1 MFSSIY
7 KRSKND
13 MKRFVLVLF
22 AVSPLAVG
30 YWLSY
35 ALQKF
40 NWAGGVPFMISIL
53 FLVYW
58 FLIGYFSVR
67 LTKSSRES
75 FLIGNGFAALV
86 LLLNVFQG
94 VILHRFF
101 LNGIGTATQNF
112 YLPMIPLSV
121 KIGFF
126 IPHHAFWGT
135 CILAFILMAV
145 IYYLGYSLKRKNL
158 NRYPAA

>member
-1 MFSSIY
+1 
-7 KRSKND
+7 
-13 MKRFVLVLF
+13 MKRFLLVLF
-22 AVSPLAVG
+22 AVSPFAIG
-30 YWLSY
+30 YWLNY

-58 FLIGYFSVR
+58 FFIGYFSVR
-67 LTKSSRES
+67 LTNSVRKSL
-75 FLIGNGFAALV
+75 LIGNSFAALV
-86 LLLNVFQG
+86 LLLNVFQD
-94 VILHRFF
+94 VLLHRFF
-101 LNGIGTATQNF
+101 LNEIGIATQNF

-126 IPHHAFWGT
+126 IPHRAFWGI
-135 CILAFILMAV
+135 CILAFILMAAV
-145 IYYLGYSLKRKNL
+145 YYLGYSFKQKRL